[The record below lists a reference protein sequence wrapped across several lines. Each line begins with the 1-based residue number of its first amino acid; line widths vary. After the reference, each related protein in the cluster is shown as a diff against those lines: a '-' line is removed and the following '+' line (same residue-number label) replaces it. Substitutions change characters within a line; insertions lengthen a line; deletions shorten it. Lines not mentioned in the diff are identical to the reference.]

1 MLAAGRDGQR
11 ATEEVRD
18 IGHRRTPGDG
28 LPVHDGQRAVGAG
41 LTEQHVVEP
50 IVTVDE
56 AVDTIGCG
64 LLRQI
69 RVEAGDQPLANLA
82 MLGGDP
88 VAIAL
93 NESRVELR
101 HQRLVHR

>member
-1 MLAAGRDGQR
+1 MLAPGRDGQR

-28 LPVHDGQRAVGAG
+28 LPVNDRQRPVGTG
-41 LTEQHVVEP
+41 LTEQHVVQP
-50 IVTVDE
+50 IVAVDE
-56 AVDTIGCG
+56 AVDTVGCG
-64 LLRQI
+64 LLGQI

-93 NESRVELR
+93 NESGVKLC